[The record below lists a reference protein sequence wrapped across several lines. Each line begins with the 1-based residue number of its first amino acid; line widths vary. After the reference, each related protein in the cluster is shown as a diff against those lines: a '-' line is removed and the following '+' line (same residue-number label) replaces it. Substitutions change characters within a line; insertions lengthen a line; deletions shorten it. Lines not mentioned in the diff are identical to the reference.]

1 MNSFP
6 KRQGGVALITI
17 LLVVVIGTVLGVS
30 MITEQKFAI
39 ARAQASFNQTIAR
52 QYAYGGEELARQIL
66 HQDFSDAPEI
76 DHMKENWAQEVSKF
90 EFDEGEVL
98 FHIEDLQGKFNLNT
112 LAVKGQAGQL
122 AKQRFNILLSENGLD
137 NALTDRI
144 IDWIDPDDTVSALG
158 AENYDYLGLERPY
171 RSAGVM
177 MSDVSELRLILEL
190 SDEQYEILA
199 PLVTTLS
206 DPQSAINVNTAS
218 PGVMVALAPGLG
230 LDEATSLVSARDE
243 DQAYTSLGE
252 FTGDPGLGDSA
263 NSVKVQGLSVQ
274 SNFFQVNIRARYQDR
289 FVNLVSIIQR
299 DNVDGSMRV
308 IYRNQ
313 SKRVILD
320 VEADDT
326 EGTSEQGSES

>member
-1 MNSFP
+1 M
-6 KRQGGVALITI
+6 
-17 LLVVVIGTVLGVS
+17 
-30 MITEQKFAI
+30 
-39 ARAQASFNQTIAR
+39 
-52 QYAYGGEELARQIL
+52 
-66 HQDFSDAPEI
+66 
-76 DHMKENWAQEVSKF
+76 
-90 EFDEGEVL
+90 
-98 FHIEDLQGKFNLNT
+98 
-112 LAVKGQAGQL
+112 KGQAGQL

-144 IDWIDPDDTVSALG
+144 IDWIDPDDTVNALG

-190 SDEQYEILA
+190 SDKQFKILA